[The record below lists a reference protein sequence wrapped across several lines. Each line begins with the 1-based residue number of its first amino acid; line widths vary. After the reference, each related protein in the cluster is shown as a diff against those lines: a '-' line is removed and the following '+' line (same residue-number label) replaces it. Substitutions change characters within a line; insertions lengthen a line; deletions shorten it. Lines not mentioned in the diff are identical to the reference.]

1 MENQKTLG
9 KIKTQ
14 FNESE
19 PEDDNDNIEDTC
31 CTAPHST
38 EDPAARGCNANE
50 KQQLSIN
57 EVIQIQ
63 RPKGTPGTEWTIAIN
78 MGLAGST
85 KKKEKYNLLKEDW
98 RNIPAAEKVTFF
110 AVCHDHHPFLAKFH
124 NDWAM
129 EAIIR
134 QYFANEQKT
143 NIIRQYF
150 ANEQKTNIVRQ
161 YFANKR
167 KTNYQKGY
175 LEVPKKYEY
184 LTNNAA
190 K

>member
-1 MENQKTLG
+1 MRLKLHGPASQPKPDGNDDDNNETERIQEHQVAVHGKSKNTRENKG
-9 KIKTQ
+9 KNISQPSNTVVLTINWDSENVNHTRSSLVDQTQ

-50 KQQLSIN
+50 NQQLSIN

-85 KKKEKYNLLKEDW
+85 KKKEKYNLLK
-98 RNIPAAEKVTFF
+98 VS
-110 AVCHDHHPFLAKFH
+110 H
-124 NDWAM
+124 
-129 EAIIR
+129 
-134 QYFANEQKT
+134 
-143 NIIRQYF
+143 
-150 ANEQKTNIVRQ
+150 
-161 YFANKR
+161 
-167 KTNYQKGY
+167 
-175 LEVPKKYEY
+175 
-184 LTNNAA
+184 
-190 K
+190 